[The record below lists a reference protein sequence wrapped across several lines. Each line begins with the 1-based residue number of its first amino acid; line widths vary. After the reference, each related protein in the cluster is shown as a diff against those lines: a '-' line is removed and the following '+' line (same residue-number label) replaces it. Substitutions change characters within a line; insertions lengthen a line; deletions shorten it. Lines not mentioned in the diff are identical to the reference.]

1 MAVQTEETQKQQKD
15 IDEAIQFALASI
27 RGRYIIAQA
36 LKYGIQELSK
46 VPSPYKEVS
55 NIADMQYLKDTLF
68 IFPDVMFE
76 QSEELLK
83 AIEEVSN

>member
-1 MAVQTEETQKQQKD
+1 MQIEGTSKKQED
-15 IDEAIQFALASI
+15 IDRAIQFALASI